1 MRRDYP
7 ARRYLFA
14 GIVDPPGLRAAPQL
28 AASPVHHDATL
39 RLPTIK
45 LTDAEVEGRRRLL
58 LEFIVRLPTE
68 EEARQYV
75 VAVRLLVDL
84 LDELE
89 AQALGAFHDA
99 REAEK
104 AAAETRRRGRRESR
118 RGPGGGARQ
127 RQRTADC
134 LL

>member
-58 LEFIVRLPTE
+58 LELSFV
-68 EEARQYV
+68 YV
-75 VAVRLLVDL
+75 LKKK
-84 LDELE
+84 
-89 AQALGAFHDA
+89 LGNTSLRSAYSLTYWMNW
-99 REAEK
+99 K
-104 AAAETRRRGRRESR
+104 RRR
-118 RGPGGGARQ
+118 
-127 RQRTADC
+127 
-134 LL
+134 